1 CEALGSAR
9 ARSLFYRIGNECCN
23 DAVANPPDP
32 NATLPAVMILG
43 YRLGFRIG
51 HVDDVVLVDEDTA
64 RPAELEP
71 LIHVVALLI
80 ENLDTI
86 VVAVTEEQPPARIH
100 CDGVR
105 NVDLAKLAAFL
116 SQCFTDLP
124 VFTNFHGGAFRFPPG
139 PTGKKIPPFGGAK
152 IHSRRFNLMG
162 PSPSHSRLAEP
173 QQYLPVGTELDHL
186 VTLAIPSKPV
196 GHPDIAVTIDVEA
209 MWKDEQPRTEALHQL
224 AGSIEFEDRVE
235 VRAIAGEWN
244 PWFHARRQRSFATSI
259 GYPDAT
265 SVGIDTDCAG

>member
-1 CEALGSAR
+1 DLRAVDAAHRVGCDAFGSAR

-64 RPAELEP
+64 GPAELEP
-71 LIHVVALLI
+71 LVHVVALLI

-116 SQCFTDLP
+116 SPGLDEDAVFRKFHDACVRVPSVPIGDKNVAVRGGHNCRRRVELIGTVTSHSPLAGPHKNLP
-124 VFTNFHGGAFRFPPG
+124 AG
-139 PTGKKIPPFGGAK
+139 PELETLLPLPIP
-152 IHSRRFNLMG
+152 S
-162 PSPSHSRLAEP
+162 SPSVNHTIAS
-173 QQYLPVGTELDHL
+173 
-186 VTLAIPSKPV
+186 PST
-196 GHPDIAVTIDVEA
+196 A
-209 MWKDEQPRTEALHQL
+209 
-224 AGSIEFEDRVE
+224 
-235 VRAIAGEWN
+235 
-244 PWFHARRQRSFATSI
+244 
-259 GYPDAT
+259 
-265 SVGIDTDCAG
+265 

>member
-1 CEALGSAR
+1 
-9 ARSLFYRIGNECCN
+9 IGNECCN

-100 CDGVR
+100 CVGVR

-116 SQCFTDLP
+116 SRGFDEDA
-124 VFTNFHGGAFRFPPG
+124 VFRKFHDACVRVPSVHIGEKNVAVRGGHNCRG
-139 PTGKKIPPFGGAK
+139 
-152 IHSRRFNLMG
+152 RVELMG
-162 PSPSHSRLAEP
+162 PVPSHSRLAEP
-173 QQYLPVGTELDHL
+173 QQYLP
-186 VTLAIPSKPV
+186 LATPPYPSLP
-196 GHPDIAVTIDVEA
+196 P
-209 MWKDEQPRTEALHQL
+209 P
-224 AGSIEFEDRVE
+224 
-235 VRAIAGEWN
+235 
-244 PWFHARRQRSFATSI
+244 
-259 GYPDAT
+259 
-265 SVGIDTDCAG
+265 